1 MAKLYKDIL
10 VLCFHLFYFVAKLII
25 NFGLSCCEDLILLFI
40 RRLNF
45 IFFVLKQILI
55 TWNSISTRWYYWRFV
70 NYWLYLSLIGTI
82 MLMLRYH
89 AADLRSILFPLIL
102 AQALYILLKLFNRFG
117 YVVLNNQVVYGREH
131 LSLVI

>member
-1 MAKLYKDIL
+1 
-10 VLCFHLFYFVAKLII
+10 
-25 NFGLSCCEDLILLFI
+25 
-40 RRLNF
+40 
-45 IFFVLKQILI
+45 
-55 TWNSISTRWYYWRFV
+55 
-70 NYWLYLSLIGTI
+70 

-117 YVVLNNQVVYGREH
+117 YVVLNNQVVYRREH